1 MAQKIKVQHIQVGGR
16 PVRYQVVGEGE
27 PIILVHG
34 LSASTLWWRRNI
46 PSLAQHYRLYLVDLP
61 GFGSMHFPRARFDL
75 TDAANW
81 LLKWMEAIGLKRAH
95 FIGHSMGGYISL
107 WLAAHHPE
115 VVARLVLVAPAVV
128 PQVKTIFGYFVP
140 LIAAL
145 RYTPPEFLPILSYD
159 FLRAGPVTMLCAI
172 RSLIALDVR
181 EEIAA
186 VTAPTLLLWGENDT
200 LVPLSLG
207 YVLQKEMPNARLIV
221 LQKAG
226 HVCMFDRP
234 RDFDAAVLSFLTDR
248 QIDINMA

>member
-1 MAQKIKVQHIQVGGR
+1 MSQKIKVQHIQVGGR

-27 PIILVHG
+27 PVILVHG

-46 PSLAQHYRLYLVDLP
+46 PTLAHHYRLYLVDLP

-75 TDAANW
+75 SAAASW
-81 LLKWMEAIGLKRAH
+81 LVEWMEAIGLKRAH

-115 VVARLVLVAPAVV
+115 VVAHLVLVAPAVV
-128 PQVKTIFGYFVP
+128 PKVKTIPGYFVP

-145 RYTPPEFLPILSYD
+145 RHMPPEFLPILSYD
-159 FLRAGPVTMLCAI
+159 FLRAGPMTLLRAF

-186 VTAPTLLLWGENDT
+186 VIAPTLLIWGENDT

-207 YVLQKEMPNARLIV
+207 YVLQKEMPTARLVV
-221 LQKAG
+221 LQKAA

-248 QIDINMA
+248 QTDITMA

>member
-1 MAQKIKVQHIQVGGR
+1 MSQKKVQHIQVGDCL
-16 PVRYQVVGEGE
+16 VRYQVVGEGD
-27 PIILVHG
+27 PVILVHG

-46 PSLAQHYRLYLVDLP
+46 PTLAHHYRLYLVDLP

-75 TDAANW
+75 ADAASW

-95 FIGHSMGGYISL
+95 FIGHSMGGYICM

-115 VVARLVLVAPAVV
+115 AVARLVLVAPAVV
-128 PQVKTIFGYFVP
+128 PKVKTIPGYFVP

-145 RYTPPEFLPILSYD
+145 RYMPPEFLPILAYD
-159 FLRAGPVTMLCAI
+159 FLRAGPMTLLRAI

-186 VTAPTLLLWGENDT
+186 VTTATLLLWGENDT

-207 YVLQKEMPNARLIV
+207 YFLQKEIPHARLIV
-221 LQKAG
+221 LQKAA

-234 RDFDAAVLSFLTDR
+234 RDFDAAVLSFLNDR
-248 QIDINMA
+248 QTGTTTA